1 MEYPIFRQ
9 NHVNS
14 GFSWGKLVVMI
25 WTMKRWDTTQEVCNG
40 DTKQQT
46 MGMWTDNHGTWN
58 NINMNKSM
66 WWFRAI
72 TSLGVNKWIMKC
84 QKHETNFPFGFFSWT
99 LQAPIIC
106 LVWSLDS
113 DGHYFPRHEM
123 PGIEV
128 VTRTAWGGDGRGWL
142 CSSMGV
148 FLGVPS
154 QVVPSSKPIEVFQK
168 NADFESEVVALLGRR
183 GWPPLQ
189 RCRFQQKALILEWV
203 SPKLRNSEVFPTR
216 IRSIS
221 QQLEGF
227 LDISWHCWTHHVKLV
242 SKMPRFEVCSLPFNL
257 NLWALL

>member
-1 MEYPIFRQ
+1 MEWSIQFLGQ

-25 WTMKRWDTTQEVCNG
+25 WTMKRWDMKQEVCNG
-40 DTKQQT
+40 DMKQQT
-46 MGMWTDNHGTWN
+46 TGMWTDNHGTWN

-142 CSSMGV
+142 CSSTGV

-154 QVVPSSKPIEVFQK
+154 QVVPSSKTSWGLPEKCRLREWSCSAAWQK
-168 NADFESEVVALLGRR
+168 GLSSATTVPVPA
-183 GWPPLQ
+183 
-189 RCRFQQKALILEWV
+189 
-203 SPKLRNSEVFPTR
+203 
-216 IRSIS
+216 
-221 QQLEGF
+221 EGF
-227 LDISWHCWTHHVKLV
+227 DIGMGKPQT
-242 SKMPRFEVCSLPFNL
+242 
-257 NLWALL
+257 

>member
-84 QKHETNFPFGFFSWT
+84 QKHETNFPFGFFFLNTSGPNYLSGLKFGQWWT
-99 LQAPIIC
+99 LLPPTWDARH
-106 LVWSLDS
+106 WSC
-113 DGHYFPRHEM
+113 H
-123 PGIEV
+123 
-128 VTRTAWGGDGRGWL
+128 
-142 CSSMGV
+142 
-148 FLGVPS
+148 
-154 QVVPSSKPIEVFQK
+154 K
-168 NADFESEVVALLGRR
+168 NGLRW
-183 GWPPLQ
+183 GWPRMAVQLNGGFSWGPIPGRPQLQ
-189 RCRFQQKALILEWV
+189 TNWGLPEKCRLREWSCSAAWQKGLTSATTV
-203 SPKLRNSEVFPTR
+203 PVPA
-216 IRSIS
+216 
-221 QQLEGF
+221 EGF
-227 LDISWHCWTHHVKLV
+227 DIGMGKPQT
-242 SKMPRFEVCSLPFNL
+242 
-257 NLWALL
+257 